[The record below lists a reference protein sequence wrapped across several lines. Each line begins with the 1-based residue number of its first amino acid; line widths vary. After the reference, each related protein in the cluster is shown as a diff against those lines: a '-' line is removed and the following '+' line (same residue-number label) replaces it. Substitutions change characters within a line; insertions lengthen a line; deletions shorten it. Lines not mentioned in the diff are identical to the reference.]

1 MNDSGAA
8 ATQMKE
14 DLEDDEDEDVLLRI
28 PRSFR
33 SKNYGG
39 AREAGAGAVNS
50 VEAVGREEF
59 VLTRNSKDANNR
71 LFSIPNVRTHDS
83 P

>member
-1 MNDSGAA
+1 
-8 ATQMKE
+8 MKTK
-14 DLEDDEDEDVLLRI
+14 
-28 PRSFR
+28 PYYCAYPGRSA
-33 SKNYGG
+33 KNCGG
-39 AREAGAGAVNS
+39 AREAGVGAVNS

-71 LFSIPNVRTHDS
+71 LFSIPNIRTHDS